1 MVKILRAA
9 AYGRVSTNSRAQ
21 AHSFENQSDYWN
33 RKLTA
38 DPNYQYVGL
47 FADKGI
53 SGKNLRLRPQMLA
66 LLDACRRREVD
77 IIFTKSVQRFARNTM
92 ELLET
97 IRELRELGIA
107 VVFEKEN
114 INTLTPDSEL
124 YLTIAAAVA
133 EEDLNRYGD
142 NVAWT
147 IKNHFEKGDMSVIG
161 IRMFGYETVNK
172 QFRIVPHEARIVQV
186 MFELYATGNYSMWK
200 IAKYLNANGLR
211 TLKGSIWRSQQV
223 LATLQNEKYKGE
235 ALLYK
240 WYNSNENKKKNKV
253 DRDMFLVENNHP
265 AIVSVELWD
274 KVQAIINSR
283 ANHKLRGKELPTY
296 EFTGKIECP
305 ICGKSY
311 MHKINNAGTKYA
323 CPIWKCYTHLHFGK
337 AECANTGIK
346 DSVLKEKFVEAYN
359 EFVETRHY
367 GGEELQMQEQLDRIN
382 REEKELITLHV
393 RGLITKAD
401 FEHDRKEIVAQRKAW
416 EKKMQ
421 EYRSAYFKKGD
432 LKTIEECDEELVS
445 RVVRKVTILNWVVT
459 FEFYNGV
466 KISRSYTNGRG
477 GNQKGW
483 LEKKK
488 RKEMEE
494 EHGKCS

>member
-1 MVKILRAA
+1 MRKAL
-9 AYGRVSTNSRAQ
+9 SRRGYQIVAIQ
-21 AHSFENQSDYWN
+21 TSKRNQ
-33 RKLTA
+33 KLNTV
-38 DPNYQYVGL
+38 D
-47 FADKGI
+47 DK
-53 SGKNLRLRPQMLA
+53 NNMTDLA
-66 LLDACRRREVD
+66 
-77 IIFTKSVQRFARNTM
+77 
-92 ELLET
+92 
-97 IRELRELGIA
+97 
-107 VVFEKEN
+107 
-114 INTLTPDSEL
+114 
-124 YLTIAAAVA
+124 
-133 EEDLNRYGD
+133 
-142 NVAWT
+142 
-147 IKNHFEKGDMSVIG
+147 KNHYG
-161 IRMFGYETVNK
+161 
-172 QFRIVPHEARIVQV
+172 H
-186 MFELYATGNYSMWK
+186 
-200 IAKYLNANGLR
+200 
-211 TLKGSIWRSQQV
+211 
-223 LATLQNEKYKGE
+223 
-235 ALLYK
+235 LL
-240 WYNSNENKKKNKV
+240 
-253 DRDMFLVENNHP
+253 
-265 AIVSVELWD
+265 
-274 KVQAIINSR
+274 
-283 ANHKLRGKELPTY
+283 
-296 EFTGKIECP
+296 
-305 ICGKSY
+305 
-311 MHKINNAGTKYA
+311 
-323 CPIWKCYTHLHFGK
+323 CYTHLHFGK

-494 EHGKCS
+494 